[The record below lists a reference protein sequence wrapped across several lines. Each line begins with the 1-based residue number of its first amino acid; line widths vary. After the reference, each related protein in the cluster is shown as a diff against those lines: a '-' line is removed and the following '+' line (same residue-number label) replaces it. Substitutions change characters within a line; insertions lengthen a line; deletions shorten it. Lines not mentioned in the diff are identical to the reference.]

1 MAAILTREFRTNNL
15 ISYINASFSAT
26 ATSPMYMWF
35 GRSTAWPTDALGRT
49 ESTPGFVVPQPNTDT
64 ASADFRTNAIAGARI
79 ALTEVA
85 PVIER
90 INWTVNTAYNA
101 GTAVITDEW
110 NVYIALRNVVSN
122 TKPTHTDTN
131 DTTNPDW
138 KFLYKITSP
147 AMFSNFVTDE
157 WIPVYFEGNTGTGGN
172 PDVNSV
178 YTVKCITLM
187 VSKSY
192 NTNVISISELLDFRQ
207 ISLWSNIL
215 NTSSA
220 PVTAQKVLAGD
231 INTASG
237 TIVYVDNRLPVYRA
251 VGQTEDYRILIGF

>member
-15 ISYINASFSAT
+15 ISYINSFFSASST
-26 ATSPMYMWF
+26 TPMYMWF

-49 ESTPGFVVPQPNTDT
+49 ESTPGFVIPQPNTDT
-64 ASADFRTNAIAGARI
+64 ASSDFRTNAIVGSRI

-90 INWTVNTAYNA
+90 INWATNNSYTA
-101 GTAVITDEW
+101 GTVVITDEW

-122 TKPTHTDTN
+122 TKPTQTDTN
-131 DTTNPDW
+131 DTTNLDW
-138 KFLYKITSP
+138 KFLYKITAS
-147 AMFSNFVTDE
+147 AMFANFVTDE
-157 WIPVYFEGNTGTGGN
+157 WIPVYYEGNTGTSGT
-172 PDVNSV
+172 PDVNSI
-178 YTVKCITLM
+178 YTVKGITLM

-192 NTNVISISELLDFRQ
+192 NTDVISTSDLLDFRQ
-207 ISLWSNIL
+207 ISLWSGIL
-215 NTSSA
+215 NTSAA
-220 PVTAQKVLAGD
+220 PVTAQEVLVGS